1 MQYLKFS
8 YVGRLE
14 VGYSFETR
22 HPLCGRNVFPSAEMT
37 RRSRDCTA
45 LHSWHASHLR
55 KMMHISDEV
64 REVRASGGRG
74 GDSISAII
82 DTRMT
87 IVIGS
92 SSLEN
97 LILFALGEV
106 SCCIDYFLRFLK
118 LSSLLQGGR
127 QAALTRSVR
136 RHLRLLLRQ
145 LPMLSS
151 STVGPSTASYIR

>member
-92 SSLEN
+92 SSSLEN
-97 LILFALGEV
+97 LILFYLVKFPAVLTRK
-106 SCCIDYFLRFLK
+106 CRNKLFPIFLRFLK
-118 LSSLLQGGR
+118 LSSLYHCCREKDKQR
-127 QAALTRSVR
+127 
-136 RHLRLLLRQ
+136 
-145 LPMLSS
+145 
-151 STVGPSTASYIR
+151 

>member
-64 REVRASGGRG
+64 REVRATGG
-74 GDSISAII
+74 I
-82 DTRMT
+82 DTTMT

-92 SSLEN
+92 SLKN
-97 LILFALGEV
+97 LTLFVRGEV
-106 SCCIDYFLRFLK
+106 SCCID
-118 LSSLLQGGR
+118 
-127 QAALTRSVR
+127 
-136 RHLRLLLRQ
+136 
-145 LPMLSS
+145 
-151 STVGPSTASYIR
+151 